1 MDGFSV
7 VKFVRESIARKNRGV
22 SRIPKDVYGFKEES
36 ERASGRSGGRVVVGE
51 RGREGEGGNAEDY
64 GAEVDGLLRGGDR
77 LG

>member
-36 ERASGRSGGRVVVGE
+36 ERAG
-51 RGREGEGGNAEDY
+51 GREGGW
-64 GAEVDGLLRGGDR
+64 
-77 LG
+77 